1 MVASSVAG
9 CSPVFVN
16 THARKEAEARV
27 DQFATQQ
34 PFGLKMDGYH
44 CAG

>member
-1 MVASSVAG
+1 MSLNLERA
-9 CSPVFVN
+9 
-16 THARKEAEARV
+16 ARKEAEARA